1 MRTAGTI
8 FFSIMLL
15 HTNAQEAFYL
25 ETFDES
31 FGDWT
36 QHTQEGIV
44 DWVWTDEGPGS
55 TGSTYPVPPLNTST
69 GWAMIDDD
77 HEGQI
82 GMPTEAFLVSP
93 VIDLSSAPPDLKL
106 EFDQYFQ
113 EWQNDLTYVGIST
126 NGGISWTEVLI
137 NQGVG
142 RDLRPNPELKS
153 INISDLVAADP
164 ANVQIRFRYK
174 SIWDYGWQIDNIGI
188 YELPPYELELIDG
201 TISHSGD
208 GTEFGR
214 VPADQFGTE
223 LYVAAQLFNGGS
235 MPLNDVIVSIEVFGP
250 NGLPAYTHD
259 LQLAELPSWD
269 TVTVSAMITVPP
281 SVAGIYHATFTATC
295 TEGGQESD
303 PTNNAH
309 HHNYS
314 IEADMYCLDGIGV
327 HPPENERTLSIGTGS
342 FLDNADALLLM
353 NYFLVREPLTVY
365 GLQFD
370 LGPGSQPGGFVVV
383 NILDSSEVVSDLVDQ
398 PLEQSELHD
407 ITQSDIDAGT
417 VNVAF
422 NSPVLLQPGAYYAGV
437 SLNSI
442 SNTADISIV
451 DDATVAQP
459 VRAALIN
466 TSSDGLTYANGNA
479 FAIRLLLDGSA
490 ISVEEAQ
497 GDLHFSV
504 EPNPT
509 SGQISIDMNGHDRFD
524 YELRDL
530 AGRTIRSGAAPTPA
544 MDISD
549 LPGGVY
555 VLKIMSR
562 GSIGTARVVKQ

>member
-25 ETFDES
+25 ETFEES

-44 DWVWTDEGPGS
+44 DWVWTDEGPGT
-55 TGSTYPVPPLNTST
+55 TGSTYPVPPLNTSA

-93 VIDLSSAPPDLKL
+93 VIDLSNAPPNLKL

-113 EWQNDLTYVGIST
+113 EWQNDFTYVGIST

-153 INISDLVAADP
+153 INITDLVAADP

-208 GTEFGR
+208 GSEFGR

-235 MPLNDVIVSIEVFGP
+235 MPLSDVIVTIEVFGP

-281 SVAGIYHATFTATC
+281 SVAGIYHATFTAMC
-295 TEGGQESD
+295 TEGGQEND

-309 HHNYS
+309 DHNYS
-314 IEADMYCLDGIGV
+314 IGSDMYCLDGIGV

-353 NYFLVREPLTVY
+353 NYFFVREPLTVY

-417 VNVAF
+417 VNVPF

-451 DDATVAQP
+451 DDVTVAQP

-466 TSSDGLTYANGNA
+466 TSSDELTYANGNA

-490 ISVEEAQ
+490 ISVEENADRLNFEV
-497 GDLHFSV
+497 G
-504 EPNPT
+504 PNPT
-509 SGQISIDMNGHDRFD
+509 NGPIAITFGSNGL
-524 YELRDL
+524 YTFELRDL
-530 AGRTIRSGAAPTPA
+530 SGRLLRSGTSRSPG
-544 MDISD
+544 MDLSD
-549 LPGGVY
+549 LPAGVY
-555 VLKIMSR
+555 ALHVTRDGIT
-562 GSIGTARVVKQ
+562 GAARVVKQ